1 MDEMLTVK
9 TKKQSERDKERRE
22 VNYKN
27 KRG

>member
-1 MDEMLTVK
+1 MLTVK